1 MTKTEKKWAK
11 LEEMTSPAG
20 IAVWPRLDGEPD
32 TKFSED
38 GHGVYKTTLKLDPKD
53 PKTGEFLEALEQRH
67 RDSASNNAAYNEY
80 CASCKEKGKKP
91 KAMALADPPWKEGT
105 DQDGNADGTVLVN
118 FKMKASG
125 VSKKTG
131 KTWKRKPDI
140 FDSKGQEVTKVLN
153 IGGGSRIKVV
163 FEVNPFWTPLIGA
176 GISLRLCAVQVLSL
190 KTFQKKT
197 AKDYGLGEE
206 DDGFEFSPDEVEDSE
221 GSQKAAPGG
230 KGDDDADGDF

>member
-1 MTKTEKKWAK
+1 MTKETKREK
-11 LEEMTSPAG
+11 LEEMKSPIG

-53 PKTGEFLEALEQRH
+53 PGVKEFLEALEQRH
-67 RDSASNNAAYNEY
+67 QNAASNNQQYNDY
-80 CASCKEKGKKP
+80 CKSQKEKGKKP

-105 DQDGNADGTVLVN
+105 DSDGNADGTVLVN

-131 KTWKRKPDI
+131 KPWKRKPDI
-140 FDSKGQEVTKVLN
+140 FDAKGHEVTKVLN
-153 IGGGSRIKVV
+153 IGGGSRIKVI

-176 GISLRLCAVQVLSL
+176 GISLRLAAVQVLTL

-197 AKDYGLGEE
+197 AKDYGLEAEE
-206 DDGFEFSPDEVEDSE
+206 DGYEFDADSVEDSE
-221 GSQKAAPGG
+221 GPPATTRAAKAS
-230 KGDDDADGDF
+230 DDDDDDF